1 MDRPSHVPLDRLLT
15 TTVEVHDRGDPH
27 PYDDCENS
35 DETENE
41 PDPTRANDKVP
52 ITLVPGGRASA
63 FSTGEGGNTR
73 SRMAS

>member
-15 TTVEVHDRGDPH
+15 TTAEVHDRGDPH

-52 ITLVPGGRASA
+52 ITLVPGGGANA
-63 FSTGEGGNTR
+63 FSTGEGDDTR
-73 SRMAS
+73 TRAAS